1 VRDLQV
7 LEDLAGKFAE
17 NLFFIRISQLHSL
30 TKVSL
35 GSALKQIGD
44 GRKPGW
50 MSPVRSR

>member
-1 VRDLQV
+1 
-7 LEDLAGKFAE
+7 
-17 NLFFIRISQLHSL
+17 LHSL

-50 MSPVRSR
+50 TSPVRSR